1 MTEPSPLEEIERIV
15 QTRAREL
22 ALDADD
28 DPDALAG
35 LVRETVEQWSVD
47 HKRGI
52 RAFDLAEPDRIVDR
66 ALRNLTGYGP
76 LAPLLADDDVWEI
89 MINGPTEVLFR

>member
-35 LVRETVEQWSVD
+35 LVREMAT
-47 HKRGI
+47 
-52 RAFDLAEPDRIVDR
+52 
-66 ALRNLTGYGP
+66 
-76 LAPLLADDDVWEI
+76 DV
-89 MINGPTEVLFR
+89 GAAA